1 MAVIGCILDCH
12 DPVRRLQITHE
23 ILRLI
28 AELDEF
34 MGAWPAPGTLAAEY
48 RPAFRRCHSHQEPL
62 TFADAVLRTTNLR
75 LLGFVFYSPPR
86 RADTSEMY
94 KYMMY

>member
-34 MGAWPAPGTLAAEY
+34 MGA
-48 RPAFRRCHSHQEPL
+48 
-62 TFADAVLRTTNLR
+62 
-75 LLGFVFYSPPR
+75 
-86 RADTSEMY
+86 
-94 KYMMY
+94 